1 MGDSMVKTVVVKN
14 LCKQFH
20 QVFAVDKISFQLG
33 KGQILGIVGPNGA
46 GKTTLINLLAGI
58 YTPDAGTI
66 AYFGS
71 SFNTDAIDIKKRLG
85 ILPDKL
91 GLFEELKGE
100 EYLYFVSRIYGQSKT
115 ETKKYIDEL
124 FSFMDMEEDKFK
136 YIYQYSTG
144 MKKKLALS
152 AVLIHSPDIIILD
165 EPYESIDPISIKNI
179 NTIIKKMIGR
189 GTTAVIT
196 SQILPNIEK
205 ICTDILIINKGK
217 KILEDKISNIHLYMT
232 KEIRK
237 GINPSLEELFINL
250 MKEEKKEKKLSWIC

>member
-1 MGDSMVKTVVVKN
+1 MVNTVNVKN
-14 LCKQFH
+14 LSKQFL
-20 QVFAVDKISFQLG
+20 QFFAVDNISFQLG
-33 KGQILGIVGPNGA
+33 KSQILGVVGPNGA

-58 YTPDAGTI
+58 YTPDAGAI

-71 SFNTDAIDIKKRLG
+71 SFNTDAVNIKKRLG

-100 EYLYFVSRIYGQSKT
+100 EYLNFVSRIYGQSKQ

-124 FSFMDMEEDKFK
+124 FYFMDMEEEKTK

-152 AVLIHSPDIIILD
+152 AVLIHSPDIMILD
-165 EPYESIDPISIKNI
+165 EPYESIDPMAIDNI
-179 NTIIKKMIGR
+179 NNIVKKLANSGA
-189 GTTAVIT
+189 TAIIT

-217 KILEDKISNIHLYMT
+217 KILEDKISNIHLYMN
-232 KEIRK
+232 KEIKK

-250 MKEEKKEKKLSWIC
+250 MKEEKKEKKLSWIN

>member
-1 MGDSMVKTVVVKN
+1 MLNTVVVKN
-14 LCKQFH
+14 LCKQFN
-20 QVFAVDKISFQLG
+20 QVFAVDNISFQLG
-33 KGQILGIVGPNGA
+33 KGQILGVVGPNGA
-46 GKTTLINLLAGI
+46 GKTTLINLMAGI

-71 SFNTDAIDIKKRLG
+71 SFNTDAVDIKNRLG

-124 FSFMDMEEDKFK
+124 FYFMDMEEEKTK

-144 MKKKLALS
+144 MKKKLALA
-152 AVLIHSPDIIILD
+152 AVLIHSPDIIVLD
-165 EPYESIDPISIKNI
+165 EPYESIDPIAIDNI
-179 NTIIKKMIGR
+179 NTIIKKMTGR
-189 GTTAVIT
+189 GVTAVIT

-205 ICTDILIINKGK
+205 ICTDILIIDKGK
-217 KILEDKISNIHLYMT
+217 KILEDKISNIHLYMS
-232 KEIRK
+232 KKIKK
-237 GINPSLEELFINL
+237 GINSSLEELFINL
-250 MKEEKKEKKLSWIC
+250 MREEKKEKKLSWIS